1 MRDGFY
7 ASMRRFGQGAL
18 HPRVVRCWQSP
29 AHGDASVDRIGSLA
43 AHLTLE
49 AIPFGRLAS

>member
-18 HPRVVRCWQSP
+18 HRSVVRCRQFP
-29 AHGDASVDRIGSLA
+29 AHGDASVDRIGA
-43 AHLTLE
+43 GAHLTLE
-49 AIPFGRLAS
+49 AIVFGRLAS